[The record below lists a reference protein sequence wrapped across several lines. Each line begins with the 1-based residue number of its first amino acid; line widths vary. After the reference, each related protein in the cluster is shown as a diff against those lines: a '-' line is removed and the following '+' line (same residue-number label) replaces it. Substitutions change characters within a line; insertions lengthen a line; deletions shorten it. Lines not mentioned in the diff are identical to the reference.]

1 MCGAGARWATASGTR
16 TTTAFGSA
24 EEAQGRPSD
33 HVVGLA

>member
-24 EEAQGRPSD
+24 EEAQAARPIMS
-33 HVVGLA
+33 